1 MGCPPPPILPTPLA
15 SDQTEARKSWR
26 TTLRETVAGS
36 LQLGGHPALG
46 LAEQDRHR
54 NELDEETQNFIY
66 QSTREIIEDLP
77 IASAESLGEGPWSA
91 PGLSPDG
98 LEPQD

>member
-1 MGCPPPPILPTPLA
+1 MVI
-15 SDQTEARKSWR
+15 
-26 TTLRETVAGS
+26 
-36 LQLGGHPALG
+36 PALG

-77 IASAESLGEGPWSA
+77 IAAAENHGEGTVEGSS
-91 PGLSPDG
+91 GLSPDG
-98 LEPQD
+98 VRATGLADVVCIPDRDQADDVVNILLARLLERQRKMN